1 MSRFKVHRLR
11 SLHAEFNVP
20 GDKSIS
26 HRSIIFGALAE
37 GITRIGN
44 FLPSEDCLATIR
56 AFQALGVEIELVDEH
71 SVYIEGCG
79 GELNPCGEAIDCGNS
94 GTTMRLLSGV
104 LASRPFTSRLIGD
117 ESLHRRPMKRVATP
131 LNQMGTT
138 LTCEGSDGRPP
149 LKIEGTFPLKATNY
163 TSPVA
168 SAQIKSAFLIAA
180 LRAKGVSH
188 FSEPAPS
195 RDHTERMLRR
205 FGASLR
211 KEGNEFELLGQQR
224 MHGCD
229 LVVPGD
235 FSSAAFWM
243 VAGATARD
251 GQVILNRVGLNPTRT
266 GLLSVLSR
274 MGAQIQETVEKTQWE
289 PEGKIVINS
298 GPRLQG
304 TTIEGKEI
312 ANVIDEIP
320 ILAVAAALADGETHI
335 RDAEELRVK
344 ESDRLATV
352 TEMLRAFGVEVEEFD
367 DGITIQG
374 GKRLKPARIRSH
386 GDHRIAMAG
395 AILGLSAGGTS
406 VIEDTD
412 CVATSYPNFSAH
424 LKHVLANNPTD
435 RSHVTAGIGSFIGA
449 QSGKIKGL
457 TLKAIDKVREAKA
470 NAMAS
475 EKKDQAPARDE
486 SKKDE
491 TLI

>member
-11 SLHAEFNVP
+11 SLQTELTVP

-44 FLPSEDCLATIR
+44 FLPSEDCMATIR
-56 AFQALGVEIELVDEH
+56 AFQALGVEIELVDDH
-71 SVYIEGCG
+71 SVYIEGSG
-79 GELNPCGEAIDCGNS
+79 GELYACGEAIDCGNS

-104 LASRPFTSRLIGD
+104 LASRPFSSRLIGD
-117 ESLHRRPMKRVATP
+117 DSLHRRPMKRVATP
-131 LNQMGTT
+131 LNQMGAN

-149 LKIEGTFPLKATNY
+149 LKIEGAFPLKASDYN
-163 TSPVA
+163 SPVA

-180 LRAKGVSH
+180 LRAKGVSR

-195 RDHTERMLRR
+195 RDHTERMLRK

-224 MHGCD
+224 LHGCD
-229 LVVPGD
+229 LIVPGD

-266 GLLSVLSR
+266 GLLSVLTR
-274 MGAQIQETVEKTQWE
+274 MGAQIQETVETTEWE
-289 PEGKIVINS
+289 PEGKIVITS
-298 GPRLQG
+298 GPRLHG

-320 ILAVAAALADGETHI
+320 ILAVAAAVADGETHI
-335 RDAEELRVK
+335 RDAAELRVK

-367 DGITIQG
+367 DGITVRG

-412 CVATSYPNFSAH
+412 CVATSYPNFSSH

-435 RSHVTAGIGSFIGA
+435 RSHVTEGISSFVGD
-449 QSGKIKGL
+449 QSGKIAGL
-457 TLKAIDKVREAKA
+457 ASRAIQKAREAKS
-470 NAMAS
+470 NARSKATDVKPS
-475 EKKDQAPARDE
+475 AVEDE
-486 SKKDE
+486 KKDE